1 MAKVMVGILQAPT
14 HGAQFQSLDNETRL
28 QMAIQAV
35 GKLYARAFDQK
46 DRHDLGIFVAPE
58 YFFSRKNA
66 NQPVQQAGGGKYY
79 SRGIDENDKEENL
92 ETFKELTAKLTHPTG
107 KLLLIP
113 GTMAW
118 LKPFDREKGI
128 ARHRAA
134 EKAKRNP
141 GKPLLDRG
149 TKAEYDLDHAALKRG
164 KQIHRGHT
172 QHPANDMRYAK
183 WGAET
188 GFVGGNAYGNRPVPK
203 TEQKRDL
210 INNHQD
216 QVQILRNSLYVI
228 AGGEVLHKY
237 NKVADYHEVLDMDDQ
252 PSVFVPGDLERQI
265 KELFGKRFGFE
276 ICLDHDLNMLGFG
289 RAKPLKEQI
298 DFHILLSAS
307 VPAKQTHLK
316 DGGLFIHASSNKN
329 ESRVVRH
336 QNGQMV
342 TVTED
347 TAISDIVGTDC
358 TMRYF
363 KTEADIVV
371 K

>member
-14 HGAQFQSLDNETRL
+14 QGAQFQSLDNETRL
-28 QMAIQAV
+28 QLAIQAV
-35 GKLYARAFDQK
+35 GKLYARAFDQN
-46 DRHDLGIFVAPE
+46 DRHDLGIFAAPE

-128 ARHRAA
+128 ARHRSA
-134 EKAKRNP
+134 EKARRNP
-141 GKPLLDRG
+141 GRSLVDRG
-149 TKAEYDLDHAALKRG
+149 AKAEYDLQHAAQKRG
-164 KQIHRGHT
+164 KQIYRSHT
-172 QHPANDMRYAK
+172 HHPANDMRYAQ
-183 WGAET
+183 WGGQT
-188 GFVGGNAYGNRPVPK
+188 GFVGGNGYGNRPVPW
-203 TEQKRDL
+203 TQQKLDL
-210 INNHQD
+210 IDQQQD
-216 QVQILRNSLYVI
+216 QIQILRNSLYVI
-228 AGGEVLHKY
+228 SGGQVLHKY

-252 PSVFVPGDLERQI
+252 PSVFVPGDMERQT

-276 ICLDHDLNMLGFG
+276 ICLDHDLDMLGFG
-289 RAKPLKEQI
+289 RAKPLKELM

-307 VPAKQTHLK
+307 VPTSRAHLK
-316 DGGLFIHASSNKN
+316 EGGLFIHASSD
-329 ESRVVRH
+329 ESQSRVARVV
-336 QNGQMV
+336 NGRWVDVGQ
-342 TVTED
+342 D
-347 TAISDIVGTDC
+347 AGISDIVGSDC

-363 KTEADIVV
+363 KTESSIVV
-371 K
+371 R

>member
-1 MAKVMVGILQAPT
+1 MAKLMVGILQAPT
-14 HGAQFQSLDNETRL
+14 HKAKFQSFDNETRL
-28 QMAIQAV
+28 KLAIQAV
-35 GKLYARAFDQK
+35 GKLYARAFDQTN
-46 DRHDLGIFVAPE
+46 RHDLGIFVAPE

-134 EKAKRNP
+134 EKEKRSP
-141 GKPLLDRG
+141 GKALPDRG
-149 TKAEYDLDHAALKRG
+149 AKAAHDLDYAALKRG
-164 KQIHRGHT
+164 RQIYRGHT
-172 QHPANDMRYAK
+172 HHPANDMRYAQ

-203 TEQKRDL
+203 TDAKRDL
-210 INNHQD
+210 ITNRQD

-228 AGGEVLHKY
+228 SGGQVLHKY

-252 PSVFVPGDLERQI
+252 PSVFVPGDMERQT

-276 ICLDHDLNMLGFG
+276 ICLDHDLDILGFG
-289 RAKPLKEQI
+289 RGKPIKEAV
-298 DFHILLSAS
+298 DFQILLSAK
-307 VPAKQTHLK
+307 VDTKQAYLK
-316 DGGLFIHASSNKN
+316 DGGIFIHASSDK
-329 ESRVVRH
+329 H
-336 QNGQMV
+336 QTGVLRKLNGQMDWV
-342 TVTED
+342 GEATD
-347 TAISDIVGTDC
+347 LNDILDGDC

-363 KTEADIVV
+363 RTEANIAV